1 MVYCRTVVRWLNRKE
16 VGPSLISGPNS
27 KARATHHSGRQAH
40 HRTPRRSPNRLSNAF
55 VGISG
60 RSYRPQSP
68 PTASLPCGRVQ
79 TRVRIPPKA
88 PNTQPKRRAMSA
100 RRNRRVSNGHRR
112 RQIRARIL
120 AAYDTC
126 AICGKPVDK
135 TLKTP
140 HPMSAEVDE
149 LIPISRGGDP
159 YSFTNCRL
167 THRRC
172 NRLKSDKT
180 DEHARTLLA
189 GRTTPRTSTL
199 PYRTFGL

>member
-1 MVYCRTVVRWLNRKE
+1 
-16 VGPSLISGPNS
+16 
-27 KARATHHSGRQAH
+27 
-40 HRTPRRSPNRLSNAF
+40 
-55 VGISG
+55 
-60 RSYRPQSP
+60 
-68 PTASLPCGRVQ
+68 
-79 TRVRIPPKA
+79 
-88 PNTQPKRRAMSA
+88 MSA

-149 LIPISRGGDP
+149 LIPISHGGDP